1 MKNKI
6 YPGAVFENDSQGTRV
21 AIFKEDFELIL
32 FSFSYRIFRTYGSGQ
47 RDPIFHL
54 IVNSPSPFAKASF
67 LYISPLPV
75 IAQYLSIY
83 YILCQIYELNERLW
97 KWQNLIKW
105 LCRLFSEVFA
115 VCGSAAYN
123 ILVHAWDMKLNIK
136 YSKKVL
142 KCFFLVWKKKWF
154 SFFIRWP
161 TTPSPSF
168 L

>member
-83 YILCQIYELNERLW
+83 YILCQIYELNERL
-97 KWQNLIKW
+97 
-105 LCRLFSEVFA
+105 
-115 VCGSAAYN
+115 
-123 ILVHAWDMKLNIK
+123 
-136 YSKKVL
+136 
-142 KCFFLVWKKKWF
+142 
-154 SFFIRWP
+154 
-161 TTPSPSF
+161 
-168 L
+168 